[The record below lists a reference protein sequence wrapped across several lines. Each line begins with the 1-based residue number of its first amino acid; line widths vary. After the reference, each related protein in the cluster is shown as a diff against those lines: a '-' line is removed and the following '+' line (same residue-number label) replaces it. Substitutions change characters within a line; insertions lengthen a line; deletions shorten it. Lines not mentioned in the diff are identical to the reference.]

1 MKELTKL
8 YDTDKNVSMKNKKQ
22 NSTNSIN
29 EFQINHS
36 CGIAYTLSL
45 IGGRWKINILS
56 YLLKENKLRY
66 NEILKLLPG
75 ISERMLISKLKEL
88 QSDNL
93 VNRIVHQQVPPKVE
107 YELTDL
113 GKSLNEIILLMDNWG
128 EDRLE
133 KK

>member
-1 MKELTKL
+1 
-8 YDTDKNVSMKNKKQ
+8 MKNKKQ